1 MGVPA
6 KSPGKETAI
15 NKSSIRSALLGLLPL
30 FVLAHFGHHLMMAL
44 LTPLLPYIRDEFTLT
59 YTQTGWL
66 VMAYNLSY
74 GLSQLP
80 AGWLA
85 DRIGARIML
94 TIGVGGVAVAGLLIG
109 LSPTYVVLALCLV
122 LLGMV
127 GGGYHPAAA
136 PLVSASVKPENRGR
150 VLGIHQIGGTGSF
163 FLAPLIAA
171 GIAGALGWRGAFLT
185 ISIPAIAFGIAFY
198 VLLGRLDYARKAK
211 PTTSSSSA
219 GIPPTPRQ
227 LRRLAAFIT
236 LGIASM
242 ALIYSTI
249 SFVPLFIVDHFSAS
263 QESAAAMLSLA
274 YFGGLWAGPLGG
286 YLSDRIG
293 RVPVILA
300 VGFIAAPAIYL
311 LNLASLGLTISII
324 LIIIGMAMHLGMPVV
339 EAYIISHTPERKRST
354 VLGLYYLGSRG
365 GPAIAPAIGYLID
378 NYGFYT
384 SFSVVSAAMLAV
396 TVVCALL
403 LWGSRN

>member
-1 MGVPA
+1 VPA

-15 NKSSIRSALLGLLPL
+15 NQSGIRSALLGLLPL

-44 LTPLLPYIRDEFTLT
+44 LTPLLPYIRNEFTLT
-59 YTQTGWL
+59 YTQAGWL
-66 VMAYNLSY
+66 VMAYNLAY

-80 AGWLA
+80 GGWLA
-85 DRIGARIML
+85 DRIEPRIML
-94 TIGVGGVAVAGLLIG
+94 AIGVAGVAVAGLLIG
-109 LSPTYVVLALCLV
+109 LSPTYVMLALFLV
-122 LLGMV
+122 LLGMA

-150 VLGIHQIGGTGSF
+150 ALGIHQIGGTGSF

-171 GIAGALGWRGAFLT
+171 GIAGALGWRGTFLT
-185 ISIPAIAFGIAFY
+185 ISIPTIAFGIAFY
-198 VLLGRLDYARKAK
+198 ILLGRMGYVRKAK
-211 PTTSSSSA
+211 QPAPSGDTGTQ
-219 GIPPTPRQ
+219 PTPRQ
-227 LRRLAAFIT
+227 LRRLVAFIT

-249 SFVPLFIVDHFSAS
+249 SFVPFFIVDHFGAS
-263 QESAAAMLSLA
+263 EESAAAMLSLA
-274 YFGGLWAGPLGG
+274 FFGGLWAGPLGG

-311 LNLASLGLTISII
+311 LNLVSLGLTISII

-339 EAYIISHTPERKRST
+339 EAYIISHTSERKRST

-365 GPAIAPAIGYLID
+365 GPAIAPIIGYLID

-384 SFSVVSAAMLAV
+384 SFSMVSTTLLAV